1 MAEWGDITDDD
12 VEAWDEMLPTVIV
25 LDAAAFDEMVRNL
38 MNPSG
43 PTESIKRAA
52 ELLRQ
57 LYDRPKRVN

>member
-1 MAEWGDITDDD
+1 MDK
-12 VEAWDEMLPTVIV
+12 MLPTIVV
-25 LDAAAFDEMVRNL
+25 LDAGAFDEMVYNL

-57 LYDRPKRVN
+57 LYDRPKRMN